1 MSISTASRTAL
12 GELIALLQE
21 VDARWAS
28 PEWNLH
34 SADDVAGAHRA
45 LMHMLEGGIAGMFES
60 DPAHPQFRRIVS
72 PWRKFTGDNPDAI
85 YFDTP
90 VSSEHS
96 YTVTGSM
103 AGAVYVS
110 ITVESGTGDG
120 SMAAAILAVI
130 NDTQFDVDA
139 SGAFS
144 IRVGGEPAAR
154 NWLALPPGASR
165 LTTRHYFEGKQPA
178 ACDPAIGDLL
188 QIRPDASVSAPS
200 PAGDEAIA
208 QGIRRVAQF
217 VRSRTLGQPPMSAR
231 TPPAFVSLA
240 PNSFPPPVPPGE
252 MGLAAFDAA
261 YSMAPFFLGPDQAL
275 LITGRWPAC
284 RFGNVCL
291 WNRFQQ
297 TLDYVNRPVSLNRA
311 QTVLEE
317 DGSFRIVLAHRDPG
331 VPNWLDTEGRAFG
344 IVFWRFF
351 LPEGDIETPRA
362 QVIELSPP

>member
-1 MSISTASRTAL
+1 MSIPTASRAAL

-28 PEWNLH
+28 SEWNLH

-45 LMHMLEGGIAGMFES
+45 LMHMLEGGIAGMFEN
-60 DPAHPQFRRIVS
+60 DAAHPQFRRIVS

-90 VSSEHS
+90 VSSEYS
-96 YTVTGSM
+96 YTVTGST

-154 NWLALPPGASR
+154 NWLALPSGASR

-188 QIRPDASVSAPS
+188 QISTDARVTVPS
-200 PAGDEAIA
+200 PASDDAIA
-208 QGIRRVAQF
+208 QGIRRVSQF

-231 TPPAFVSLA
+231 TPPAFVSLV

-275 LITGRWPAC
+275 LITGRWPRC

-297 TLDYVNRPVSLNRA
+297 TLDYVNRPVSLNRT

-362 QVIELSPP
+362 EVIALPPP